1 MSQNDQRL
9 IRELEDLVKQT
20 AIAGHSKQKPKYYTH
35 AHGQYAD
42 FKDFDT
48 DRMIEDFS
56 AQFPDIPR
64 HEVWRLVMHGVYYW
78 YLR

>member
-1 MSQNDQRL
+1 MSIACEPIQQ
-9 IRELEDLVKQT
+9 LEQQIKQI
-20 AIAGHSKQKPKYYTH
+20 AIAGHSKQKPKYYTRS
-35 AHGQYAD
+35 HGQFAD

-56 AQFPDIPR
+56 VEFPGISRDEIR
-64 HEVWRLVMHGVYYW
+64 RVVMHGIYYW